1 MLFLRTMRGMCR
13 PLILLAAM
21 TPAALLAQ
29 QDSKS
34 GGNNAPSSDAN
45 GYSDDTPLGDV
56 ARNLRKKTP
65 PPSQVVV
72 DDDNL
77 TQVMSQA
84 ESRRVAGAGLTFLMT
99 GESKDFRVSAPDVT
113 CSLAFTANVKTLL
126 SNQYSQ
132 MALSSND
139 VGRLEASATIEGD
152 ALIVSVHNRT
162 DWHVSEVTVAL
173 TVVKRTAGGA
183 GWSDAVGDAAEISQ
197 SQALQSQSIQSEIVQ
212 SQVRPERK
220 PDSTVIYRMR
230 AAASPA
236 TTTAFSAPLNLK
248 LAADEE
254 WHWAIVQARGYPPE
268 SYAGNLPQ
276 TTQDRLPAPALPS
289 PLLPVNAPIA
299 SLPQAPQ

>member
-1 MLFLRTMRGMCR
+1 
-13 PLILLAAM
+13 
-21 TPAALLAQ
+21 
-29 QDSKS
+29 
-34 GGNNAPSSDAN
+34 
-45 GYSDDTPLGDV
+45 
-56 ARNLRKKTP
+56 
-65 PPSQVVV
+65 
-72 DDDNL
+72 
-77 TQVMSQA
+77 
-84 ESRRVAGAGLTFLMT
+84 MT

-132 MALSSND
+132 MALSSDD

-173 TVVKRTAGGA
+173 TVVKTTASGA